1 MLNEKEA
8 ELEKREMNKK
18 KVERMNERATEQND
32 REIMLNEKEAE
43 VKKAE
48 EVNKSEARVIKV
60 TEAV

>member
-1 MLNEKEA
+1 
-8 ELEKREMNKK
+8 
-18 KVERMNERATEQND
+18 
-32 REIMLNEKEAE
+32 MLNEKEAE